1 LENDTLTISFIKTKN
16 FKIDYVNN
24 TISGTTNFS
33 ASTTEGDTGSNTL
46 SSQFNFDFWKDF
58 SANIEQILTAQAN
71 SYYQNPPPIIDKT
84 SGLVTITGTKEQLE
98 RVQNYIDT
106 LNKRLHKE
114 VLIDVKIYSVKLSN
128 NHTTGINWSN
138 FGLAINKNIPIGGN
152 VGQTIVDSTTLDMK
166 GLLNFLS
173 QYGKVSSISNPK
185 ITTLNNQKAII
196 TVGQTINYS
205 YNSITK
211 DATGN
216 TLQSENIDS
225 KFVGILLDITPE
237 ISDEGDIIMNINP
250 SVSALSPTQLNP
262 GLPPDTIEKK
272 LNTMIRIKDGKT
284 IILGGLITDEDTFV
298 VNGVPILKEIP
309 VVKYL
314 FSSKEKIS
322 KREELVF
329 VITPHIIDMNKEISP
344 KKAGFGNLPSLEQF

>member
-1 LENDTLTISFIKTKN
+1 M
-16 FKIDYVNN
+16 
-24 TISGTTNFS
+24 
-33 ASTTEGDTGSNTL
+33 
-46 SSQFNFDFWKDF
+46 
-58 SANIEQILTAQAN
+58 
-71 SYYQNPPPIIDKT
+71 
-84 SGLVTITGTKEQLE
+84 E